1 MEKSL
6 LPDKKFVTKSILVS
20 LISSL
25 FSFLFIGIMVHVIA
39 LSKDVGPAFFN
50 WLWLVTAL
58 GFILTFIISI
68 PIIILWIKNL
78 KYIIREDRVTIH
90 KGILT
95 KIQKNIPLRAVTD
108 FILERSL
115 LDRFLGIGSIK
126 IQTAGQSPSSSTGY
140 EGKLAGLLDYEALH
154 DDLRKRIGKLH
165 PVAEAT
171 TTEEPIHVSSE
182 TLLKQILAELK
193 EIKKN
198 TGAKK

>member
-1 MEKSL
+1 MEISL
-6 LPDKKFVTKSILVS
+6 LPDKKYVTKSILVS
-20 LISSL
+20 LISSI
-25 FSFLFIGIMVHVIA
+25 FSFLFIGVFIHLVA
-39 LSKDVGPAFFN
+39 LSKNPGPEFFS
-50 WLWLVTAL
+50 WLWLLTGL

-78 KYIIREDRVTIH
+78 KYMIREDRVTVH

-95 KIQKNIPLRAVTD
+95 KVQKNIPLRAVTD

-126 IQTAGQSPSSSTGY
+126 IQTAGQSQSSTGY

-165 PVAEAT
+165 PVAESL
-171 TTEEPIHVSSE
+171 TTEEPVRVSSD

-193 EIKKN
+193 EIRKN
-198 TGAKK
+198 TGGKK

>member
-1 MEKSL
+1 
-6 LPDKKFVTKSILVS
+6 

-25 FSFLFIGIMVHVIA
+25 LSFLFIGVFIHLIA
-39 LSKDVGPAFFN
+39 LTKNPASGFFN
-50 WLWLVTAL
+50 WLWLVTVL

-90 KGILT
+90 QGILT

-126 IQTAGQSPSSSTGY
+126 IQTAGQSPSSTGY
-140 EGKLAGLLDYEALH
+140 EGKLAGLLDYEELH
-154 DDLRKRIGKLH
+154 DDLRNRIGKLH
-165 PVAEAT
+165 PVAESVT
-171 TTEEPIHVSSE
+171 TDEPIHVSSE

-198 TGAKK
+198 MGGKK